1 MPNMP
6 TPYSRTK
13 AAAFTDTATLIDLT
27 GRAKSVTLSADSAC
41 WIDFYQTAVTNGSF
55 LLPANVPTTF
65 DITFPPYV
73 SVVRDTASGLLS
85 ILEAGSVALFD
96 RHIAFFSAN
105 ASLKRVRTNQLDAD
119 ANLKKTVLNTA
130 TGNSNLKRLAI
141 SYTFT
146 SSSKLKRVIPGTA
159 TADASLK
166 AVVAATATANSNLK
180 GTVSGTATSNASLLA
195 TVSATV
201 TSDSNL
207 LATVAANLTGDCHLD
222 V

>member
-41 WIDFYQTAVTNGSF
+41 WIDFYRTAVVDASF

-85 ILEAGSVALFD
+85 VLEAGSVALFD
-96 RHIAFFSAN
+96 RRIAFFSAN
-105 ASLKRVRTNQLDAD
+105 ASLKRVSVTQLDAD
-119 ANLKKTVLNTA
+119 ANLKKTVIVTA
-130 TGNSNLKRLAI
+130 TGDTNLKRLAI
-141 SYTFT
+141 SDTFA
-146 SSSKLKRVIPGTA
+146 SDAKLKLVIPGTA
-159 TADASLK
+159 YADSNLKAVVVATAKADSSLK
-166 AVVAATATANSNLK
+166 AVI
-180 GTVSGTATSNASLLA
+180 SGTATSN
-195 TVSATV
+195 
-201 TSDSNL
+201 SNL
-207 LATVAANLTGDCHLD
+207 MATVAATLTSDCALT